1 MVHVPV
7 QLEVRFLFWSALGV
21 LLIVI
26 LPHSF
31 AKLTPYF
38 AMQSDASFARFWWG
52 DRRPCDRFSITELG
66 AGGGTLVSRFEPAVS
81 GFRIRAWI
89 MSYAHESVPG
99 AIGQAVLPR
108 HPLRRLPTEIK
119 RITASVEPKIWA
131 LRFSSTIKNGIR
143 LVSVEPR

>member
-1 MVHVPV
+1 M
-7 QLEVRFLFWSALGV
+7 RRRTALGQTQY
-21 LLIVI
+21 
-26 LPHSF
+26 HC
-31 AKLTPYF
+31 
-38 AMQSDASFARFWWG
+38 G
-52 DRRPCDRFSITELG
+52 ITELG

-108 HPLRRLPTEIK
+108 HPLRRRLLEIK
-119 RITASVEPKIWA
+119 RLLAWVELKMRVQ
-131 LRFSSTIKNGIR
+131 RFSSTIKNGIR